1 MIFSRAFL
9 YIDLII
15 INKLENMKKILY
27 VAVIAFGS
35 IAFTSC
41 ASGEECVCDN
51 GVTITEDDAKDSSVT
66 LSEACNLAIV
76 TGSDC
81 EIK

>member
-1 MIFSRAFL
+1 MHIKI

-35 IAFTSC
+35 IAFSSC